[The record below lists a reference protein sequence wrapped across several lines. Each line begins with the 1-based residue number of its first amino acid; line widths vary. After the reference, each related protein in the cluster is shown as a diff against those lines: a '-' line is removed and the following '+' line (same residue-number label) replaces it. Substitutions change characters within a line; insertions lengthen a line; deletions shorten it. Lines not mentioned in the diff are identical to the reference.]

1 MRRSAESKDFPFHV
15 KYGNIIPEPNPKT
28 VHKVRISPINYYN
41 NESPSMFR
49 LDSMVENKNGYN
61 NPFLDEVLHIDRNE
75 EFKKMDFNR
84 QQINLIDKIKS
95 RREYSQNPNIL
106 RYIRSEFDISMQ
118 EKRERNII
126 ERNKVREDRCSR
138 YTENEPDEHKK
149 QLYKETIA
157 HLHKNNSHKLS
168 YRNKRKLNLDKLEP
182 ICDGKYNISEYDKD
196 TYKTLT
202 CTLEPKKSSYLK
214 NVNDFHISEAEHFD
228 NTKMSLFEQKP
239 IEEYNPM
246 KDQIETVQPPP
257 QVNKKWD
264 AFYEK

>member
-1 MRRSAESKDFPFHV
+1 
-15 KYGNIIPEPNPKT
+15 
-28 VHKVRISPINYYN
+28 
-41 NESPSMFR
+41 
-49 LDSMVENKNGYN
+49 
-61 NPFLDEVLHIDRNE
+61 
-75 EFKKMDFNR
+75 
-84 QQINLIDKIKS
+84 
-95 RREYSQNPNIL
+95 
-106 RYIRSEFDISMQ
+106 MQ

-126 ERNKVREDRCSR
+126 ERNKVREDKCSR
-138 YTENEPDEHKK
+138 YTDNEPDEHKK
-149 QLYKETIA
+149 QLYQDTIA

-214 NVNDFHISEAEHFD
+214 NVNDFHISEAECYD
-228 NTKMSLFEQKP
+228 NTKMSLFGQKP

-246 KDQIETVQPPP
+246 KDQVETVQPPP